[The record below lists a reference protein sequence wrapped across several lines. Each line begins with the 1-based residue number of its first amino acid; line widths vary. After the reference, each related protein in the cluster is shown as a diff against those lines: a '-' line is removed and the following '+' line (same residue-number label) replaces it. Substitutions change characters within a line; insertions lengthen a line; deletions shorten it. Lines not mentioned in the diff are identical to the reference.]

1 MTNKEYLK
9 NHFDDFLNEII
20 SSYDFDDICIA
31 DILIKIFPWSIYP
44 LRGESGESCDIIGC
58 KKCIDDFL
66 NKECEEV

>member
-31 DILIKIFPWSIYP
+31 DILIKIFPWSMYLHPICSE
-44 LRGESGESCDIIGC
+44 RCNVIGC

-66 NKECEEV
+66 SKECEEV